1 MTTSNIKYIYY
12 NLQNM
17 IVVDIINTFSKTI
30 LSEILYQF
38 YIYVWRGLSYYIEEK
53 VMSHI
58 NTIIKLHSNSICARG
73 TRKER
78 LSWQA

>member
-38 YIYVWRGLSYYIEEK
+38 YMRGLSYYIEEK
-53 VMSHI
+53 VMGHI
-58 NTIIKLHSNSICARG
+58 ITITNLKSNSICARSI
-73 TRKER
+73 RKES

>member
-1 MTTSNIKYIYY
+1 MTTSDIKYIYY

-38 YIYVWRGLSYYIEEK
+38 YMRGLSYYIEEK

-58 NTIIKLHSNSICARG
+58 ITIINLKPNSICARSI
-73 TRKER
+73 RKES

>member
-38 YIYVWRGLSYYIEEK
+38 YMRGLSYYIEEK

-58 NTIIKLHSNSICARG
+58 ITIIKLHPNSIYARSI
-73 TRKER
+73 RKES